1 MDWNNLWTNLPPLIL
16 AVATAGGAARLL
28 ELLVTRRKVRGEGQ
42 KLEVDAA
49 SVISTEL
56 RAWASAAEERANRA
70 DDRAKVTEERLTA
83 RVDEV
88 MAKLNQAEDSLDRL
102 EAKISRCQGGPPC
115 PVRTSGT
122 DPRLTAVRPST

>member
-1 MDWNNLWTNLPPLIL
+1 VDWANLPPLIL
-16 AVATAGGAARLL
+16 AVATAVGAARLL

-49 SVISTEL
+49 QVISTEL
-56 RAWASAAEERANRA
+56 RAWAAAAEERATRA
-70 DDRAKVTEERLTA
+70 DERAKATEDRLSK

-88 MAKLNQAEDSLDRL
+88 MAKLADAEDSLDRL
-102 EAKISRCQGGPPC
+102 EAKIARCQGGPPC

-122 DPRLTAVRPST
+122 DPRLPAVNRTR

>member
-1 MDWNNLWTNLPPLIL
+1 MDYGSLPPLIL
-16 AVATAGGAARLL
+16 AVATAVGLARLL

-49 SVISTEL
+49 QVISTEL

-70 DDRAKVTEERLTA
+70 DERTKATEDRLNA

-88 MAKLNQAEDSLDRL
+88 MAKLDEAEETIDRL
-102 EAKISRCQGGPPC
+102 QAKINRCEGGPPC
-115 PVRTSGT
+115 PIRYGT
-122 DPRLTAVRPST
+122 DPRLRPVRPTG